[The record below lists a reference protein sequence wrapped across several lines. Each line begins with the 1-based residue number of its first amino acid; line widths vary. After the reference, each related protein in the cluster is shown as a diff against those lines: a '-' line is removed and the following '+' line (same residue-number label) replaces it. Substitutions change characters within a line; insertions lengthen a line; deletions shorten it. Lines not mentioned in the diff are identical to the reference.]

1 MNSQNELS
9 KKSQDRSPIRLPAT
23 SCLRSEPKSDWLVQ
37 HVVENA
43 MKTINRE
50 LPIAGCRGGSPC
62 LSVLVAQECCVW
74 RPRTKLVSG
83 SIQKDRKARGRGACD
98 DAPLAP
104 PSCCRQ
110 TTYRNRQL
118 SLRVSGGGHLPGHPA
133 GHPLCQSLPERLA
146 SIGKRFTSPHNV
158 LEELIYSYQGS

>member
-1 MNSQNELS
+1 MSYR
-9 KKSQDRSPIRLPAT
+9 KKAKTEVRSV
-23 SCLRSEPKSDWLVQ
+23 CLQHLVFGPKPKSDWLVQ

-118 SLRVSGGGHLPGHPA
+118 SLRVSGGGHLPDTLPDTHCVNR
-133 GHPLCQSLPERLA
+133 CQSVWHLLA
-146 SIGKRFTSPHNV
+146 SVLLHHTS
-158 LEELIYSYQGS
+158 YWRR